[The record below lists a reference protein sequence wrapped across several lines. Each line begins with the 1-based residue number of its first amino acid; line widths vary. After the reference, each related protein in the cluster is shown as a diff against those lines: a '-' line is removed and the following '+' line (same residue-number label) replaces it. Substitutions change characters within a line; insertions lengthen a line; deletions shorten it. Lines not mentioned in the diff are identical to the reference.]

1 MRRIVAAVA
10 VAVAGL
16 DLFTLPASADPGFIA
31 VPGGNIGCEIY
42 DFQARCDIKEYSFT
56 PPPKPADCPLNWGNA
71 LVVREDQPGQFACH
85 IDSAFG
91 DGPMLAVGNTQ
102 TVGPMSCTNTP
113 SGIQCRNTKTQHGF
127 DLSRQAFRLY

>member
-1 MRRIVAAVA
+1 MKRIVAAT

-16 DLFTLPASADPGFIA
+16 GLVAPPASADPGFIA
-31 VPGGNIGCEIY
+31 VPGGNIGCEVY

-71 LVVREDQPGQFACH
+71 LVVNQDQPGQFACH

-91 DGPMLAVGNTQ
+91 DGPMLAVGSTQ
-102 TVGPMSCTNTP
+102 TVGPMSCTNTAA
-113 SGIQCRNTKTQHGF
+113 GMQCRNTKTQHGF
-127 DLSRQAFRLY
+127 DLSRHAYRLY